1 MVQLKKITQQGFSES
16 VLQSMSYP
24 SAGTWDKKTSRSVT
38 LFNAGMDDVHS
49 SLTFIVLPETFFL
62 FLVCSRLF
70 SFHEV
75 AKKLFLL
82 YDLLSPLN
90 IYSQGV
96 GIPYLFV
103 VLALNL
109 RQSRFSC

>member
-1 MVQLKKITQQGFSES
+1 MVQLKKITEQGFSES
-16 VLQSMSYP
+16 VLQSTSYP
-24 SAGTWDKKTSRSVT
+24 SSGTWNKKTSRRVT

-49 SLTFIVLPETFFL
+49 SLTFFL

-82 YDLLSPLN
+82 YDLLSLLN